1 MKQLFWSLAVALLFI
16 GCKTTSQTP
25 GNAKNTIPEIENSLL
40 WEIKGKGIDKP
51 SYLFGTIHMIN
62 KEDFELTP
70 ATKEAFAKAERVAFE
85 IDLED
90 MMDVSAMMP
99 LMMKAF
105 MANDTTLRDLLT
117 EEQYTKVDKHFQKLG
132 IPLMFLERLKPMFLS
147 MMTSEDFAN
156 GQSSGKMVSYEME
169 LMELAKQQNK
179 EIEGLETAEFQM
191 SMFDSIPYKVQAEM
205 LMNALESGGETAS
218 SDFSAM
224 VKMYKAQDIRGMQK
238 MMEDDGT
245 LGQYEELLLVSRNV
259 NWIPV
264 MNEMMKQ
271 NSMFFAVG
279 AGHLGGVKGVVNL
292 LRQAG
297 FEVKPIM

>member
-218 SDFSAM
+218 SDFS
-224 VKMYKAQDIRGMQK
+224 
-238 MMEDDGT
+238 
-245 LGQYEELLLVSRNV
+245 
-259 NWIPV
+259 
-264 MNEMMKQ
+264 
-271 NSMFFAVG
+271 
-279 AGHLGGVKGVVNL
+279 
-292 LRQAG
+292 
-297 FEVKPIM
+297 